1 MALDLSPAYSA
12 FECGTLG
19 LAYNEIA
26 FRHFLDIE
34 RRRAQRAR
42 RTLLLLLVHFRTI
55 RMSRAP
61 LGPRISSQVFKA
73 LGGCVREV
81 DFVGWH
87 REGKVA
93 GAVVALGG
101 GASADVQR
109 ADRRSG
115 GQSARRTPFERPGH
129 AASGTRHPTVRRGQ
143 PLMHATPR
151 SPAGGAQ
158 APRSRF
164 TTSQPAT
171 VQGCARA
178 RTQTRGSIRRIVRAG
193 VDLAHLPTPARPCD
207 GPRW

>member
-34 RRRAQRAR
+34 RRRAERSRRA
-42 RTLLLLLVHFRTI
+42 LLLLLVHFKTI

-61 LGPRISSQVFKA
+61 LGHEISSQVFKA

-109 ADRRSG
+109 LIAGRVG
-115 GQSARRTPFERPGH
+115 KAL
-129 AASGTRHPTVRRGQ
+129 AAHLSKDQV
-143 PLMHATPR
+143 
-151 SPAGGAQ
+151 
-158 APRSRF
+158 
-164 TTSQPAT
+164 
-171 VQGCARA
+171 
-178 RTQTRGSIRRIVRAG
+178 TQLRVRIVRLCG
-193 VDLAHLPTPARPCD
+193 EVSH
-207 GPRW
+207 